1 MYTYDGSSAFNDE
14 EVRRDPMVER
24 VVVVELWGRIE
35 KALLSEWNLSG
46 ADVEATLRFGIKPNI
61 AVGIAFADMWWQ

>member
-1 MYTYDGSSAFNDE
+1 
-14 EVRRDPMVER
+14 MVEGIDAL
-24 VVVVELWGRIE
+24 ELWYRIVY
-35 KALLSEWNLSG
+35 ALLSEWNLSG